1 VARMANSRHCAGLPK
16 GGGCLTTVLAPVRAG
31 PVVGV
36 GGGGYTMAR
45 ETGDPGQNGH
55 NKGGLKSAETIA
67 FMLLAGIVVGLLVG
81 YGLDRLLHTTPVFI
95 AIGVFAGCGVALYAV
110 YLETK

>member
-1 VARMANSRHCAGLPK
+1 
-16 GGGCLTTVLAPVRAG
+16 
-31 PVVGV
+31 
-36 GGGGYTMAR
+36 MAR
-45 ETGDPGQNGH
+45 DSGDHGRNGH

-95 AIGVFAGCGVALYAV
+95 MIGVFAGFAAALYAV